1 MLEKSV
7 AANTQVTANMTGSA
21 VANTG
26 VHIGSEGEG
35 GLLNPE
41 QSARFLDYMF
51 DATVI
56 GKVARTVRMRA
67 DTTEIDRMSVGEKL
81 MKLATEADNDGANS
95 AVSFSKDFFDNKE
108 ITFRLGAFNRVS

>member
-1 MLEKSV
+1 MSNETLEKAV
-7 AANTQVTANMTGSA
+7 ATNTSVTANMTGSA

-51 DATVI
+51 D
-56 GKVARTVRMRA
+56 
-67 DTTEIDRMSVGEKL
+67 S
-81 MKLATEADNDGANS
+81 
-95 AVSFSKDFFDNKE
+95 
-108 ITFRLGAFNRVS
+108 NRNW